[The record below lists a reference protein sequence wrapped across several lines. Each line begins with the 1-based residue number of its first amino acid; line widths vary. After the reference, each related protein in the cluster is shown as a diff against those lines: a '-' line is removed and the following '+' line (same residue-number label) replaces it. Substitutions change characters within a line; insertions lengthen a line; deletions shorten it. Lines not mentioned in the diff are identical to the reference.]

1 MLNFQTELTIYN
13 KIWQILN
20 KSQRIQ
26 VWYLFIL
33 LFIGMLLE
41 MLGIGIIIPILG
53 IVLNPN
59 FVNKYEVVSDLFK
72 LLGNPGPN
80 LIIYYGMF
88 FLILIYLIKTI
99 FLIFLSW
106 KQSAFIVN
114 LSSFLSRKMYTGYMN
129 QEYSFHLNKNS
140 AQLGSYIMGEVGL
153 FTNVLLSI
161 VNLILEITTIL
172 GVTLVLFL
180 VEPKGSI
187 IVVMFLFTASIIFH
201 RITRKRLLD
210 WGKTRQLHQIEL
222 TKNLYQGLNGI
233 KDILILNRLKYFI
246 ENFNHNLLKSA
257 KTQIKVNTLN
267 LVPRLYLEFLAVLGL
282 AGLILIMVSQGKS
295 FENLLPTLGVF
306 VAAAFRMIPSANR
319 IIASNQQIRY
329 AKPAVNLLYEEH
341 LFLNNKLSNYRECT
355 QNFVFESKIE
365 IKNIKFIYD
374 NQNKHSINDISLN
387 IEKGSSI
394 GLIGVSGSGKST
406 LVDIFLGLLKPQQG
420 EILVDGVSI
429 YENLGSWKSK
439 IGYVPQVIYLTDDTL
454 LRNIAFGIS
463 DEEINFDAVKKAI
476 DAAQLTDFIESL
488 ENKLET
494 GVGERGVRISGGQR
508 QRIGI
513 ARALYH
519 DPEILVL
526 DEATSALDI
535 ETEQE
540 VMKAIDSLKG
550 EKTMLIVA
558 HRLSTLEKCDYIL
571 ELRNGSIN
579 N

>member
-59 FVNKYEVVSDLFK
+59 FVNKYEVVSDLFQ

-80 LIIYYGMF
+80 LIIYYGMS

-365 IKNIKFIYD
+365 IKNLKFNYD
-374 NQNKHSINDISLN
+374 NQNKYSINDISLN